1 MQKDILYLLLMSI
14 NVIVFMQVIL
24 LIELYL
30 KFNFKINWYFLA

>member
-30 KFNFKINWYFLA
+30 KFNFQINW

>member
-30 KFNFKINWYFLA
+30 KFNFQINWYFLA